1 MRVALY
7 QMDVLWLQPAENLKN
22 IQTVC
27 AQISGKADILI
38 LPEMFATGYV
48 LDTDLLAI
56 EWQKE
61 IIKGLMELCFDFQLI
76 ISGSIPFFH
85 EGKWFNKMI
94 TVDAS
99 GLIHE
104 YDKIHLFSPAGEDK
118 NYTKGDKISVWNV
131 GEWKVLP
138 LICYYLRFPD
148 VSFSGEMPDIII
160 YAANWP
166 ESRIHHWDV
175 LLKARAIE
183 NQCYV
188 IGVNRVGTDENGY
201 VYPGHSAVY
210 DYMGDQLLSVGKNKN
225 FDVAVLDFESVKEC
239 RKKLPFQNDR
249 NTYAFRS

>member
-48 LDTDLLAI
+48 LDTDLLSI

-61 IIKGLMELCFDFQLI
+61 IIKGLKELCFDFQLI
-76 ISGSIPFFH
+76 ISGSIPYFH

-94 TVDAS
+94 TVGSS

-118 NYTKGDKISVWNV
+118 NYTKGDKISVWSV

-138 LICYYLRFPD
+138 LICYDLRFPD
-148 VSFSGEMPDIII
+148 VSFVQEMPDIII
-160 YAANWP
+160 YVANWP
-166 ESRIHHWDV
+166 ESRILHWDA

-201 VYPGHSAVY
+201 VYPGHSVVY
-210 DYMGDQLLSVGKNKN
+210 DYEGKQINYAENTEICAITTLMKT
-225 FDVAVLDFESVKEC
+225 DLISY
-239 RKKLPFQNDR
+239 RQKLPFYKDR
-249 NTYAFRS
+249 L

>member
-38 LPEMFATGYV
+38 LPEMFATAYV
-48 LDTDLLAI
+48 LDTDLLSI
-56 EWQKE
+56 EWQKD
-61 IIKGLMELCFDFQLI
+61 IIKVLMELCFDFQLI
-76 ISGSIPFFH
+76 ISGSIPYFH

-94 TVDAS
+94 TIDSS

-118 NYTKGDKISVWNV
+118 NYTKGDKTSVWSV

-138 LICYYLRFPD
+138 LICYDLRFPD
-148 VSFSGEMPDIII
+148 VSFIQEIPDIII

-166 ESRIHHWDV
+166 ESRIHHWDA

-201 VYPGHSAVY
+201 VYPGHSVVY
-210 DYMGDQLLSVGKNKN
+210 DYEGKQTYYAENTEICAITTLTKT
-225 FDVAVLDFESVKEC
+225 DLISC
-239 RKKLPFQNDR
+239 RQKLPFYKDR
-249 NTYAFRS
+249 L

>member
-48 LDTDLLAI
+48 LDTDLLSI

-76 ISGSIPFFH
+76 ISGSITYFH

-94 TVDAS
+94 TIDSS

-118 NYTKGDKISVWNV
+118 NYTKGDKISVWTV

-138 LICYYLRFPD
+138 LICYDLRFPD
-148 VSFSGEMPDIII
+148 ISFIQEMPDIII

-166 ESRIHHWDV
+166 ESRIHHWDA

-210 DYMGDQLLSVGKNKN
+210 DYEGKQIFNAENIEICTITTLLKTDLISY
-225 FDVAVLDFESVKEC
+225 
-239 RKKLPFQNDR
+239 RQKLPFYKDR
-249 NTYAFRS
+249 L

>member
-1 MRVALY
+1 L
-7 QMDVLWLQPAENLKN
+7 
-22 IQTVC
+22 
-27 AQISGKADILI
+27 S
-38 LPEMFATGYV
+38 
-48 LDTDLLAI
+48 I
-56 EWQKE
+56 EWQKD

-94 TVDAS
+94 AVDSS

-131 GEWKVLP
+131 CEWKVLP
-138 LICYYLRFPD
+138 LICYDLRFPD
-148 VSFSGEMPDIII
+148 VSFVQEMPDIII
-160 YAANWP
+160 YVANWP
-166 ESRIHHWDV
+166 ESRILHWDA

-210 DYMGDQLLSVGKNKN
+210 NYEGKQIYY
-225 FDVAVLDFESVKEC
+225 AESIEICVITTLMKTDLMSY
-239 RKKLPFQNDR
+239 RQKLPFYKDR
-249 NTYAFRS
+249 L